1 MLNKMKKRNIE
12 EEIQNLDSLIRDN
25 DKIHPKLRGNLLKQ
39 LEIVRKC
46 AKPRRSNKGN
56 NYNLNSGLLKPVMI
70 SEEMASFAN
79 WPSDAL
85 HSRVDVTNAICVYI
99 KNNMLQKKEN
109 KRTIIPDQILTNLL
123 SWDPKAEEMHV
134 SAVNASDR
142 IFKIIQNPKVGLKD
156 LKYYQSS
163 ELRKN
168 GREVNIVKS
177 IKSTNDGG
185 EYVFTLK
192 NEDHE
197 IKNGDVFVLHVPL
210 TYPKIQTK
218 IGTHLIKPKI
228 EVVPIADP
236 TPAKPKKK
244 KEPKKT

>member
-1 MLNKMKKRNIE
+1 MKKRNIE
-12 EEIQNLDSLIRDN
+12 EEIQTLDVLIRDN
-25 DKIHPKLRGNLLKQ
+25 DKIQPKLRNNLLKQ
-39 LEIVRKC
+39 VEIIRKC

-56 NYNLNSGLLKPVMI
+56 NFNLNSGLLKPVMI

-79 WPSDAL
+79 WPRDSL
-85 HSRVDVTNAICVYI
+85 HSRVDVTNAICRYI
-99 KNNMLQKKEN
+99 KNNLLQKKEN
-109 KRTIIPDQILTNLL
+109 KRTIIPDQILTSLL

-134 SAVNASDR
+134 SVVNAPER
-142 IFKIIQNPKVGLKD
+142 IFKIVQIPKVGLKD

-168 GREVNIVKS
+168 GREVNTVKS
-177 IKSTNDGG
+177 IKATDDDS

-192 NEDHE
+192 NEEHE

-218 IGTHLIKPKI
+218 IGTHLIKPRA
-228 EVVPIADP
+228 EAVAE
-236 TPAKPKKK
+236 PAPSKPKKR